1 MVMMKWLA
9 DRFSCS
15 ENFIRNADEL
25 SWFRLREKSSESEK
39 VPDLRRGDHG
49 VTVPLRDIRLGLL
62 RSLRADVIIGA
73 PFSRGLISFTPSFP
87 NHLSPVGLLP
97 CFSNPFPFHLSLVSL
112 CSHNRWQE
120 RERQWSEVHGEG
132 EEGEDG
138 RAPCPSSR
146 GIILV
151 ASAVGVAAPVALA
164 RFLSRYPSYP
174 SLLLLVKCFAAGVV
188 LSTSLVHVLP
198 DASTSLISSCHVSPD
213 GFPFSGLV
221 TLIGALLSLLVEL
234 SATHSHSHEVSL
246 SIDDGVAPINGSGL
260 NPYTKVGA
268 QEMACHKGGDL
279 EKHGVDGEG
288 EVTEDEEQR
297 MVMLKQKMV
306 SKVLEIGIV
315 FHFVIIGVTVG
326 MSQDVCSIRPLMIAL
341 SFHQIFEGMGLG
353 GCIAQAVN

>member
-1 MVMMKWLA
+1 MSGCAASLGA
-9 DRFSCS
+9 AS
-15 ENFIRNADEL
+15 
-25 SWFRLREKSSESEK
+25 
-39 VPDLRRGDHG
+39 VPSRC
-49 VTVPLRDIRLGLL
+49 RD
-62 RSLRADVIIGA
+62 GA
-73 PFSRGLISFTPSFP
+73 AAE
-87 NHLSPVGLLP
+87 HLK
-97 CFSNPFPFHLSLVSL
+97 LVSL
-112 CSHNRWQE
+112 
-120 RERQWSEVHGEG
+120 
-132 EEGEDG
+132 
-138 RAPCPSSR
+138 

-234 SATHSHSHEVSL
+234 SATHSHSHEISL

-288 EVTEDEEQR
+288 EVIEDEEQR

-315 FHFVIIGVTVG
+315 FHSVIIGVTVG

-353 GCIAQAVN
+353 GCIAQAGFAMTTVAYMCIMFSVTTPLGIVLGMIIFYLTGYDDSSPNALLIEGLLGSLSAGILVYMALVDLIAVDFFQNKAMSTTPGLKKKSFAALVLGSASMSILALWA